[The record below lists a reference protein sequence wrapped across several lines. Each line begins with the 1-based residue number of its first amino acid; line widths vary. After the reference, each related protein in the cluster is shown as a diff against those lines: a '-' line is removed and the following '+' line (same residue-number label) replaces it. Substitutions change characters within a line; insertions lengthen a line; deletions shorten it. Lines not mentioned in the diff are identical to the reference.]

1 MIETGPEEYRTT
13 NQHYHTGRTPLAVPA
28 PPQMI
33 SKHTAHLAL
42 HDRVPGANSRPYGFG
57 SVRPRHEPDY
67 DRRRFDT
74 TTHSAFGGKYADSP
88 EQRARADPAS
98 ASESQQRLQS
108 SPAGKVN
115 ADGARY
121 GIRTGGSTDERLN
134 LGETDPKSHTFVQRT
149 WLGHDS
155 HTQYVLNADVYSM
168 ERAATA
174 ARVSSNAVPGLGAS
188 AGATPSVLAP
198 PGTKF
203 YKPNDTLKRST
214 GIWNE

>member
-1 MIETGPEEYRTT
+1 M
-13 NQHYHTGRTPLAVPA
+13 
-28 PPQMI
+28 
-33 SKHTAHLAL
+33 
-42 HDRVPGANSRPYGFG
+42 
-57 SVRPRHEPDY
+57 
-67 DRRRFDT
+67 
-74 TTHSAFGGKYADSP
+74 ADSP
-88 EQRARADPAS
+88 EKRARGFHAS

-149 WLGHDS
+149 WLGRDS
-155 HTQYVLNADVYSM
+155 TQYVLNADVYSM

-174 ARVSSNAVPGLGAS
+174 ARVRSNAVPGLGVS
-188 AGATPSVLAP
+188 AGAMPSVLAP

-203 YKPNDTLKRST
+203 YKPY
-214 GIWNE
+214 